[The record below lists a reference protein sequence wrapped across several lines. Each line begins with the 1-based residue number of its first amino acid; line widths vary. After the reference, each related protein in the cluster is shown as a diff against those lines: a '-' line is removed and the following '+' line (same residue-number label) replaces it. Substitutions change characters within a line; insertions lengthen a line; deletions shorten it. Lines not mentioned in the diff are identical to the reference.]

1 MNRVCICWFW
11 QWLTRGWSLLATL
24 AVDGFAA
31 VRVWLAPFIK
41 YEIVEGVLIIDDDD
55 DDKDDKEGVN
65 EVGDGDSDEVAAA
78 WPCSWRYCCRC
89 CCCVIFDVLCL
100 RTMVV
105 VARFTWVTIDG
116 NDRIV
121 DDDSDPITVVGWRL
135 SLFVGWFEP
144 IANSRIKITRC
155 LRSLTCKG
163 IHIYNTSISR
173 GV

>member
-1 MNRVCICWFW
+1 MCWFW

-65 EVGDGDSDEVAAA
+65 EVGDGDSDGVAAT
-78 WPCSWRYCCRC
+78 CWRCCCCC
-89 CCCVIFDVLCL
+89 CCCVIFDVLSL

-105 VARFTWVTIDG
+105 VGDADELSPVLNRFTWVTIDG

-135 SLFVGWFEP
+135 SLLVGWFEP

-163 IHIYNTSISR
+163 IHIYN
-173 GV
+173 